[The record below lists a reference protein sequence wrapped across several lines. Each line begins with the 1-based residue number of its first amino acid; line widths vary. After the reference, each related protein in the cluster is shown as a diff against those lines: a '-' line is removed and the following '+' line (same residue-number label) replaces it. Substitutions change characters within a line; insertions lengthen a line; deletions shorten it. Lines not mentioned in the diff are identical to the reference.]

1 MYIITMY
8 MYILKSIP
16 IFRTEIKLLKPLDNC
31 AKDIGPT
38 MKNCSISNVKNCFC
52 IYNVR
57 MIFFFNDAMF
67 PFLIMI
73 FVACILQT
81 VVGD

>member
-1 MYIITMY
+1 MY

-16 IFRTEIKLLKPLDNC
+16 IFRTEIKFLKPLDNC

-38 MKNCSISNVKNCFC
+38 MKNYSISNVKNCFC
-52 IYNVR
+52 

-73 FVACILQT
+73 FVASILQT
-81 VVGD
+81 VAGD